1 MINSRVIGGAV
12 LSSICCASI
21 AAADILHF
29 DGFGA
34 GSFPHPR
41 LTSRGGEFRVTTDT
55 LGAFITF
62 CVEITERA
70 VIGETYNFTPD
81 TGSRKGSDPS
91 GFDPLSFESAW
102 LYLHYRDGTLD
113 DLVDSFN
120 YGSNASANAL
130 QEAFWVIEDEPL
142 NGFTSGAAQDLIDAA
157 AIGSFGWSHLHGV
170 RVMVLTDDKGRNYQ
184 DQLAV
189 IPAPGAA
196 FVGIVG
202 LAALR
207 RLRRIA

>member
-1 MINSRVIGGAV
+1 MKRLVPCLAALAWSA
-12 LSSICCASI
+12 AF
-21 AAADILHF
+21 AAADVVHF

-34 GSFPHPR
+34 GSSPHPR
-41 LTSRGGEFRVTTDT
+41 LAGNGGGRGGEFKVTASS
-55 LGAFITF
+55 LGSFRTF
-62 CVEITERA
+62 CLELTEHVA
-70 VIGETYNFTPD
+70 IGGTYNYTLQKYAD
-81 TGSRKGSDPS
+81 HGSEPEN
-91 GFDPLSFESAW
+91 DPLDVRSAW